1 MSAAPELARVVVP
14 VHDGFETLG
23 PCLASV
29 AATLTVYVTS
39 TNATIGTLT
48 GDGSGRFRG
57 NLNFGTNPGNITV
70 KSSGGGSATRS
81 VIAK

>member
-1 MSAAPELARVVVP
+1 MTTSKKAPGRHSRTVLQLLAVS
-14 VHDGFETLG
+14 
-23 PCLASV
+23 SV

-48 GDGSGRFRG
+48 DDGSGRFRG

>member
-1 MSAAPELARVVVP
+1 VRQLTVEATCS
-14 VHDGFETLG
+14 
-23 PCLASV
+23 SV
-29 AATLTVYVTS
+29 AATLTVYVTA